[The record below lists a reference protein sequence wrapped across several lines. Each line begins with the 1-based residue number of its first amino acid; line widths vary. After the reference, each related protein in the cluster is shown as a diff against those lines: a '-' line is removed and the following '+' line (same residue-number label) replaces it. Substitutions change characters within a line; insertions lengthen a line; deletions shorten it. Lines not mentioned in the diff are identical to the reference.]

1 MGFNPVSPYSPFQW
15 SDNFNNSLF
24 SRIPREI
31 IELGYWAKLPLNSKA
46 IYPPILK
53 HVNKER
59 GLAFPSIRT
68 LAILSGV
75 TEKTAGKGVNGL
87 NGLPGFK
94 KVRKMSKRGHT
105 AYHYLINEPIRDSRN
120 TIWFSH
126 SYING
131 GNWSQL
137 TQTAKAFLPVLK
149 FFAFCDIEPYC
160 EMEGIEYTPIEHT
173 EIYRNRKYDFMD
185 AEEAYICELAGI
197 SKKSLPSAYDNL
209 IKHHIIEPLGLYE
222 DRKVW
227 KVFVKPTQHY
237 NRDWLN
243 SELKKRYG

>member
-1 MGFNPVSPYSPFQW
+1 MKSFETFQW
-15 SDNFNNSLF
+15 TENVDNGMTL
-24 SRIPREI
+24 RMPKEV
-31 IELGYWAKLPLNSKA
+31 IENRYWAKLPLNSKA

-137 TQTAKAFLPVLK
+137 TQTAKAILPVLK
-149 FFAFCDIEPYC
+149 FFSGWDIEPYC
-160 EMEGIEYTPIEHT
+160 ELENIEYIPIEHR
-173 EIYRNRKYDFMD
+173 EIYKGRKYDFMD

-197 SKKSLPSAYDNL
+197 SKKSLPDAYRSL
-209 IKHHIIEPLGLYE
+209 IKNHIIEPLGLYE
-222 DRKVW
+222 GRKVW

-237 NRDWLN
+237 KRDWLN